1 MHRLIGAYAVVGID
15 GNGGLFGFRDPDGI
29 RPLIFGTRTNSEGK
43 QVYALASE
51 SIALTYL
58 GYTIA
63 GDIAAGEAIYI
74 SAAGEMSRKVLFQR
88 SLSPCMFESVY
99 FSRVESEHEEHSVYE
114 TRFQLGLVLAERIKE
129 LGITA
134 DVVVPVPETSRS
146 AAIAIA
152 EALNLPFRES
162 LIKNRYVNRTFIL
175 DGHAARQEAIRR
187 KLSPI
192 TSEIVGKRCL
202 VVDDS
207 IVRGTTAAQII
218 ELMRQSGAKEV
229 IMASTCP
236 RIQYPCYYGID
247 FPSQDELVAFNCTEE
262 EVAKKLG
269 ADRVIFQTIEGLRK
283 ALNKG
288 GLCTGCLTGTYPTD
302 VTCGSD
308 FQSQRLKDRTTL
320 IRKA

>member
-1 MHRLIGAYAVVGID
+1 MH
-15 GNGGLFGFRDPDGI
+15 
-29 RPLIFGTRTNSEGK
+29 
-43 QVYALASE
+43 
-51 SIALTYL
+51 
-58 GYTIA
+58 
-63 GDIAAGEAIYI
+63 
-74 SAAGEMSRKVLFQR
+74 
-88 SLSPCMFESVY
+88 
-99 FSRVESEHEEHSVYE
+99 
-114 TRFQLGLVLAERIKE
+114 
-129 LGITA
+129 
-134 DVVVPVPETSRS
+134 PETSRS

-152 EALNLPFRES
+152 EALDLPFRES

-192 TSEIVGKRCL
+192 PSEIRGKRCL
-202 VVDDS
+202 VIDDS

-236 RIQYPCYYGID
+236 QIQFPCYYGID
-247 FPSQDELVAFNCTEE
+247 FPSQDELVAYNCTDE

-269 ADRVIFQTIEGLRK
+269 ADRVVFQTIEGLRR
-283 ALNKG
+283 ALKKDT
-288 GLCTGCLTGTYPTD
+288 LCTGCLTGTYPTD

-320 IRKA
+320 IRKS